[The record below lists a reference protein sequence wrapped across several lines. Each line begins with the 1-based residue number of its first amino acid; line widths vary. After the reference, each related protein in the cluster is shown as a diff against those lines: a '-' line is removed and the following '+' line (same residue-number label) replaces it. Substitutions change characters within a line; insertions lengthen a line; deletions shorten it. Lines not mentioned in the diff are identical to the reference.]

1 MHNMLET
8 IAANPSLRILR
19 RALEIAGLEERLTMT
34 GPHTFFAPADA
45 AFDRLN
51 LEELLVDRPRLT
63 EVLLY
68 HLVSE
73 QRQARELDVVT
84 VDTLL
89 TELGRSL
96 SVYFDENAVMID
108 NAHIVEGD
116 IECNN
121 GLIHIID
128 NVFLPQY
135 SGWYETLA

>member
-19 RALEIAGLEERLTMT
+19 RALEIAVLEERLTMP
-34 GPHTFFAPADA
+34 GPNTLFAPSDA
-45 AFDRLN
+45 AFDLVN

-63 EVLLY
+63 EILRYRLF
-68 HLVSE
+68 SE
-73 QRQARELDVVT
+73 QRHTRELDVVI

-89 TELGRSL
+89 TEQGKSL
-96 SVYFDENAVMID
+96 SVYFDENNVMID
-108 NAHIVEGD
+108 NALIVEGN
-116 IECNN
+116 IECTN

-128 NVFLPQY
+128 NVFLPQH